1 MSWLDK
7 LLGRDKKATG
17 DPTDDTSMKQE
28 GMHQDQEAMPTE
40 RAESAGD
47 TAQKEGEHAAEQDT

>member
-28 GMHQDQEAMPTE
+28 GMHQDQEAMPIE